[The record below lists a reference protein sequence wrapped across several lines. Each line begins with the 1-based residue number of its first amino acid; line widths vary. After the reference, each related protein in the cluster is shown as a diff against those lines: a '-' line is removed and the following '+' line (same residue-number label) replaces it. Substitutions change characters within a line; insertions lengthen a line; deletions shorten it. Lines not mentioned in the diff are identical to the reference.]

1 MHGTKTAPYLPDFDR
16 VLPKLSPVRIS
27 GMFRPSTFRGIDLLP
42 QTEVVENARITPGK
56 QRFPLLLFSHG
67 WGNSTFLYTAELED
81 IVSHGYIVVAVDHP
95 YDTNYTVFPD
105 RDVIFFAQDRF
116 DTETKKP
123 KGFINYARD
132 RVEVMGDDNK
142 FALTEILKY
151 ANTRSRQAPFYN
163 RVDEREIGAFGHSIG
178 GLAAARTCQID
189 TRVDACV
196 DQDSDDDRGS
206 PFIATPLDQTEK
218 QPFLLF
224 VVSSA
229 DLWSPAT
236 VNPSDADL
244 AAQKITRQDYLALL
258 KEHQKNETDQLGGIP
273 GGSYRVMLFG
283 LPGFIHRSFTDQTLL
298 DFSEDEQGNNFHNFR
313 SRKPTYWRSSINISR
328 EQTIPSLTPRS
339 RSIHVHR

>member
-1 MHGTKTAPYLPDFDR
+1 VRSEKQTVIIIAMLVGTWMSACSQVSGPKATGRMSLPASTGIYGVGRIGYALTDRSRPELLSATPNAPRKIMVFVWYPTDRKAMHGTKTAPYLPDFDR

-42 QTEVVENARITPGK
+42 QTEVVENARIAPGK

-151 ANTRSRQAPFYN
+151 ANTRSRQAPFYK

-178 GLAAARTCQID
+178 GLAAA
-189 TRVDACV
+189 
-196 DQDSDDDRGS
+196 
-206 PFIATPLDQTEK
+206 
-218 QPFLLF
+218 
-224 VVSSA
+224 
-229 DLWSPAT
+229 
-236 VNPSDADL
+236 
-244 AAQKITRQDYLALL
+244 
-258 KEHQKNETDQLGGIP
+258 
-273 GGSYRVMLFG
+273 
-283 LPGFIHRSFTDQTLL
+283 
-298 DFSEDEQGNNFHNFR
+298 
-313 SRKPTYWRSSINISR
+313 
-328 EQTIPSLTPRS
+328 
-339 RSIHVHR
+339 